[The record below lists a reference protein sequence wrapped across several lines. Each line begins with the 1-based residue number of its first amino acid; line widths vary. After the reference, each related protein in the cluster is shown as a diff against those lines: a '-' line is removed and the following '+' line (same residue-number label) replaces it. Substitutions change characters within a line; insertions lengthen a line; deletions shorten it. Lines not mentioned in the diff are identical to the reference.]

1 MTKRSEEALEKQLR
15 KMKSMGITI
24 NYKPSPDPLDGL
36 GRRAMETLHA
46 KAKELG
52 MTYGDEEAT
61 ETEVGR
67 D

>member
-1 MTKRSEEALEKQLR
+1 MTKRAEDALEKQLR
-15 KMKSMGITI
+15 KMKAMGITI
-24 NYKPSPDPLDGL
+24 SYKPSPIPSDGL